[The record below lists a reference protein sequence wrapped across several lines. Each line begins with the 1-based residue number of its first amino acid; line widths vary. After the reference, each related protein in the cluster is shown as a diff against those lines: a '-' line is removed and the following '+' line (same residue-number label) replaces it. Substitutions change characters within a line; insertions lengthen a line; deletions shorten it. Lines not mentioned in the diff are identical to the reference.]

1 MTDALDKNY
10 KDMKKELLPLIITF
24 YWCPLKLFASLLL
37 CKNKLG

>member
-24 YWCPLKLFASLLL
+24 HLKKTLLI
-37 CKNKLG
+37 

>member
-24 YWCPLKLFASLLL
+24 LLVSAKTF
-37 CKNKLG
+37 CFSAAMQK